1 MSIYEKYYKVMQK
14 IKRVPKNGRNN
25 FHHYDYVTEADLA
38 EMLRGF
44 FIEEGLIVI
53 TSVLDMKKTMAQDPE
68 KEMSTT
74 HVKMEF
80 RIIDIETK
88 EEIKSVFWGEGMD
101 KGDKGLY
108 KAYTGAEKYF
118 LMKNFLIPTGDDPE
132 RESPEISQMLPKPK
146 IIKNTRQ
153 PKAQPEQML
162 YALSPKEQEKIK
174 GSIEKVAS
182 EIAEM
187 TDGKTEEIIKEIV
200 QELYAK
206 ENLYDLTLDQAR
218 DIFKQLSK
226 KKNNLKKTS

>member
-1 MSIYEKYYKVMQK
+1 MSVYEKYFRVMKK
-14 IKRVPKNGRNN
+14 IKRVPKNGRNE

-38 EMLRGF
+38 EQLRKF

-53 TSVLDMKKTMAQDPE
+53 TSVLDMKKELD
-68 KEMSTT
+68 TT

-80 RIIDIETK
+80 RIVDIETK
-88 EEIKSVFWGEGMD
+88 EEIISVFWGEGMD
-101 KGDKGLY
+101 KGDKGIY

-132 RESPEISQMLPKPK
+132 KESPEISQMLPKAKVIKKTTKQQSMEEPK
-146 IIKNTRQ
+146 
-153 PKAQPEQML
+153 ML
-162 YALSPKEQEKIK
+162 YSLSPKEREKIK
-174 GSIEKVAS
+174 TSIEKVAS